1 METIMITGLAGFVGS
16 HLVDLLLQDPDV
28 QIVGVIHPTHAVQ
41 HLEDHPR
48 VKVIREDI
56 LKETRLRQILRRVQ
70 PEVIYHLAGLAHV
83 HESWVH
89 RKETIHTNFMGSFYL
104 LEACRRLT
112 TFPKVLLIGSAE
124 CYGVVPFELQP
135 IFEEYPLWPASPYA
149 VSKIA
154 QEMLGMQY
162 ARAEKLPVYLSR
174 SFNHTGPRQKE
185 TFVCSAF
192 AYQIAIAMSQPKP
205 HRIMVGNLVARRD
218 FTDVRDVVRAY
229 QAIVEKGRPG
239 EPYNVCSGKAPSIEE
254 VLNTL
259 IELSGEP
266 FEVQTDSSLFRPVDM
281 PLVLGSNEK
290 IARETG
296 WKPIHD
302 LRTSLKDLLD
312 YWRMKVQGGVSVT

>member
-1 METIMITGLAGFVGS
+1 MKTIMITGLAGFVGS
-16 HLVDLLLQDPDV
+16 HLVDLLLQDPEIE
-28 QIVGVIHPTHAVQ
+28 IVGVIHPTHAVQ
-41 HLEDHPR
+41 HLEEHPR

-56 LKETRLRQILRRVQ
+56 LKEARLKQILRRIK

-83 HESWVH
+83 HESWNN
-89 RKETIHTNFMGSFYL
+89 RKATMYTNFIGAFYL

-112 TFPKVLLIGSAE
+112 AFPKVLLIGSAE
-124 CYGVVPFELQP
+124 CYGVVPLELQP
-135 IFEEYPLWPASPYA
+135 IYEEYPLSPASPYA

-192 AYQIAIAMSQPKP
+192 AYQIAVAMTQPKP
-205 HRIMVGNLVARRD
+205 HRIMVGNLTARRD

-229 QAIVEKGRPG
+229 QSIVEKGRPG
-239 EPYNVCSGKAPSIEE
+239 EAYNVCSGKAPAIEE
-254 VLNTL
+254 ILNTL
-259 IELSGEP
+259 LELAGEP
-266 FEVQTDSSLFRPVDM
+266 FELQTDPALFRPVDM

-290 IARETG
+290 IMRETG
-296 WKPIHD
+296 WKPLHD
-302 LRTSLKDLLD
+302 LRDSLKDLLD
-312 YWRMKVQGGVSVT
+312 YWRAKVQNGVSVT